1 MSRLTELSGWTKL
14 NVIGLVVTAAGMLVQ
29 ISGGSDLYPSVTG
42 PIVLLATAVLVA
54 LGPRWARWLGLGV
67 PLVLGIGAM
76 VAAILTGEF
85 IEQLTDASNA
95 VILLGSW
102 LHVIGLAAAIG
113 GGVGAL
119 MDSRRV
125 VPIEY

>member
-1 MSRLTELSGWTKL
+1 MSRLTQLSGWTKL
-14 NVIGLVVTAAGMLVQ
+14 NVVGLAVTAAGMLVQ

-67 PLVLGIGAM
+67 PVVLGIGAV
-76 VAAILTGEF
+76 VAAIMTGEF
-85 IEQLTDASNA
+85 TEQLTDASSA

-113 GGVGAL
+113 GGVGTL
-119 MDSRRV
+119 MEPRRA
-125 VPIEY
+125 VPIDH

>member
-1 MSRLTELSGWTKL
+1 MSRLTRLSGWTKL
-14 NVIGLVVTAAGMLVQ
+14 NVIGLVVTGAGMLVQ
-29 ISGGSDLYPSVTG
+29 MAGGSDLYPSLTG

-67 PLVLGIGAM
+67 PLVLGIGAV
-76 VAAILTGEF
+76 VAEIMTGEF
-85 IEQLTDASNA
+85 IEQLTDTSNA

-102 LHVIGLAAAIG
+102 LHVIGLAVAVG

-125 VPIEY
+125 IPIEH